1 MYKQLRFLTT
11 MLLLAVCCGTWA
23 QTTYKLTQVTSVE
36 AGGLYVFEQGGYVM
50 NNTVSSNAL
59 QTTNTYKTT
68 GLTGEE
74 SYVWILKAANDGFY
88 MKNNSLTESNGYLNN
103 TASKTNLSFGTS
115 SATTIWSF
123 SFQQDA
129 TVIIKNI
136 KNSNRFLGYT
146 DANSHAYRAYAASN
160 LDDYSH
166 AIKVY
171 KLEEETGGET
181 PSLQTNDLALTG
193 NTNLSFDLYN
203 NASAQTISYTTSS
216 TGAISVAQS
225 NYATFVV
232 DQTAKTIA
240 VTPTAVT
247 NGAQTITVNQ
257 AADATYAAGSATFTL
272 TVINSAPVI
281 DYATLPFSFNAG
293 KSAIDNISGLT
304 QSGLGSDYNSAPY
317 LKFDTTGDNLILK
330 INEVPGILTFDIKGN
345 SFSGGTFKVQ
355 TSVDGETYTDLAT
368 YTSLGDTQT
377 ETFEDINANV
387 RYIKWIYTTK
397 SSGNVALGNISL
409 TKETV
414 KRTLTVASNNG
425 TVAITGRQ
433 LQDNT
438 CNIPQGSS
446 VTATAT
452 PDDQYTFISWTATGV
467 ELTDATANP
476 LTFNMPENDVTLTAN
491 FSKVYTPSDLALTG
505 TPVDLSFNIKKGQ
518 KALTIDYTTS
528 GTGAVTVS
536 GGDVFVT
543 TSVDET
549 NKTITVTPV
558 STTTS
563 AQTLTVSQAADDNYA
578 AGSVTFTVEV
588 ASEDTDAPTWDLS
601 AGSYEGA
608 PDENE
613 IIWHHNA
620 VDMKVEKGNSETS
633 VNSYIPTAHNSTR
646 FYAGQKLT
654 ITPAEG
660 YTVAKVQFTAV
671 TTGFANALAACTWT
685 GATVANEGHVVT
697 VTPNNVNEAFSATIN
712 SLCELTAVTVEYE
725 EIPIHNYTFYVQGE
739 EVSTGSVREGEAIT
753 FPEAPAGNSFFS
765 FVGWATTEIT
775 GTTDTAPETVTSAV
789 MGERDMFYHAVF
801 AKSEET
807 LLTATFDA
815 SDISNLTETDTRTWK
830 DNATGIELYISA
842 GQRYTSGT
850 PNTWTVTKSGSVDHF
865 MSVGK
870 DGVQMKKVTV
880 NVTATDYAVGDFYV
894 YADAN
899 DETGTDVTSSVVTE
913 GTTSTLNVSGN
924 YEMVVMWSG
933 TSNQIRAT
941 QVSVE
946 ASEMAATDYCTM
958 IPEPS
963 ITVTDADI
971 SVTAEGDVDT
981 RAITYEY
988 LDITDATDFAL
999 FFYDSDDNQL
1009 RGDDEPK
1016 WIEVEVA
1023 EENGSYMISYLVN
1036 ANTSAERT
1044 AYFKVAAAGDED
1056 FIFSNLVTVTQA
1068 AGPSATA
1075 TIATACTDGKG
1086 KYYGTYSNTRAF
1098 ILPEGVT
1105 ASEISIIDGKLYV
1118 EDYDAGA
1125 TVPAN
1130 TGVMISSETAGE
1142 KTFYLTTGGTS
1153 VLGSRNMLH
1162 ATGNGITAAEM
1173 APSESPDCLYY
1184 RLTMHNGTTI
1194 GFWWGAEDGAA
1205 FSVGAN
1211 KAYLAV
1217 PANQAKDGFAFGNDG
1232 GATSISTIDNGQ
1244 LTMENAYNLQGQKV
1258 GSAYRGIV
1266 IVNGKARINK

>member
-1 MYKQLRFLTT
+1 MT
-11 MLLLAVCCGTWA
+11 
-23 QTTYKLTQVTSVE
+23 VT
-36 AGGLYVFEQGGYVM
+36 A
-50 NNTVSSNAL
+50 
-59 QTTNTYKTT
+59 
-68 GLTGEE
+68 
-74 SYVWILKAANDGFY
+74 
-88 MKNNSLTESNGYLNN
+88 
-103 TASKTNLSFGTS
+103 
-115 SATTIWSF
+115 
-123 SFQQDA
+123 
-129 TVIIKNI
+129 
-136 KNSNRFLGYT
+136 
-146 DANSHAYRAYAASN
+146 
-160 LDDYSH
+160 
-166 AIKVY
+166 
-171 KLEEETGGET
+171 
-181 PSLQTNDLALTG
+181 
-193 NTNLSFDLYN
+193 
-203 NASAQTISYTTSS
+203 
-216 TGAISVAQS
+216 
-225 NYATFVV
+225 
-232 DQTAKTIA
+232 
-240 VTPTAVT
+240 
-247 NGAQTITVNQ
+247 
-257 AADATYAAGSATFTL
+257 
-272 TVINSAPVI
+272 
-281 DYATLPFSFNAG
+281 
-293 KSAIDNISGLT
+293 
-304 QSGLGSDYNSAPY
+304 
-317 LKFDTTGDNLILK
+317 
-330 INEVPGILTFDIKGN
+330 
-345 SFSGGTFKVQ
+345 
-355 TSVDGETYTDLAT
+355 
-368 YTSLGDTQT
+368 
-377 ETFEDINANV
+377 TFEDNSTKDVTTDATFSGYDMSSIGSQTV
-387 RYIKWIYTTK
+387 TVSYTK
-397 SSGNVALGNISL
+397 G
-409 TKETV
+409 
-414 KRTLTVASNNG
+414 
-425 TVAITGRQ
+425 
-433 LQDNT
+433 D
-438 CNIPQGSS
+438 
-446 VTATAT
+446 VTATT
-452 PDDQYTFISWTATGV
+452 TYDITVTG
-467 ELTDATANP
+467 
-476 LTFNMPENDVTLTAN
+476 
-491 FSKVYTPSDLALTG
+491 TPSDLALTG

-536 GGDVFVT
+536 GGDVFVA

-620 VDMKVEKGNSETS
+620 FDMKVEKGNSETG
-633 VNSYIPTAHNSTR
+633 VNSYIPTIHNSTR

-765 FVGWATTEIT
+765 FVGWATAEIS

-988 LDITDATDFAL
+988 LDITDATDFAV

-1044 AYFKVAAAGDED
+1044 SYFKVAAAGDED

-1075 TIATACTDGKG
+1075 TIAEACTDGKG
-1086 KYYGTYSNTRAF
+1086 KYYGTYSNTSAF
-1098 ILPEGVT
+1098 ILPKGVT
-1105 ASEISIIDGKLYV
+1105 ASEISVINGELLV
-1118 EDYDAGA
+1118 ENYAAGA
-1125 TVPAN
+1125 VVPAN

-1173 APSESPDCLYY
+1173 APSDAPDCRYY
-1184 RLTMHNGTTI
+1184 RLTMHNGTQI
-1194 GFWWGAEDGAA
+1194 GFWWGAENGGAFA
-1205 FSVGAN
+1205 VGAN

-1217 PANQAKDGFAFGNDG
+1217 PKEQAKAGFAFEG
-1232 GATSISTIDNGQ
+1232 GDATKIEYSTLNI
-1244 LTMENAYNLQGQKV
+1244 ENSGEMYNLQGQKV
-1258 GSAYRGIV
+1258 GSEYKGIV